1 MITTDTI
8 YSLASRDART
18 GAIPKK
24 DKLAPGQRAIL
35 NAPEFR
41 SIRDS
46 YDEVQRKENK
56 RNDLLREGLSL
67 QSVFEEDT
75 SQSKSNTTDLTSDLE
90 QAKTDLDLLDVE
102 IENEQTLLTNRG
114 IVFPSNTTI
123 DKESESLHVEQKSM
137 WNTFIL
143 WLSGFWNAIKKPL
156 GRFTMFAAAE
166 VFVAFLLWDILRDH
180 KSELQTILRIAAS
193 AVIFATLHFA
203 EGKYKRNGRWWD
215 VAYIIYAWLSA
226 VVLLFGSI
234 LVVTAFPEALDTAP
248 SIEQTFDLNATNN
261 ITTPTDGHSW
271 LSSYVRYDFL
281 IAVVC
286 LLIFMLMS
294 ILDKNKPKVKKVK
307 TKNIVAKVEVA
318 VNPVFVPL
326 LNLYTRRNTQAKEV
340 SKLSAALE
348 YTKSKPTN
356 LANRIDQ
363 KLRSLREDV
372 ELLDKDISSIKAEI
386 EKMLKQVVS
395 NLSQYQVDYTDV
407 FKNNIASSFEKPKWI
422 ETPEIINYYNIKN
435 I

>member
-35 NAPEFR
+35 AEPKFS
-41 SIRDS
+41 SIKNS
-46 YDEVQRKENK
+46 YDELQRKVSK

-75 SQSKSNTTDLTSDLE
+75 SKSTTSFTDLTSDLE

-123 DKESESLHVEQKSM
+123 DKDSESLNIEQKSM
-137 WNTFIL
+137 WDVFMIR
-143 WLSGFWNAIKKPL
+143 LSVFWNTIKKPL

-203 EGKYKRNGRWWD
+203 ERKYKRDGRWWD
-215 VAYIIYAWLSA
+215 IAYIIYAWLSA

-234 LVVTAFPEALDTAP
+234 VVVTAFPEALNTTP
-248 SIEQTFDLNATNN
+248 SLEQTFDLNATNTV
-261 ITTPTDGHSW
+261 ITSTKGHSW

-294 ILDKNKPKVKKVK
+294 ILDKSKPKVKKEK
-307 TKNIVAKVEVA
+307 TKDVEVKIEA
-318 VNPVFVPL
+318 TVNPVFVPL

-340 SKLSAALE
+340 SKLSTEVE
-348 YTKSKPTN
+348 YIESKPTN

-363 KLRSLREDV
+363 KLQSLREEV
-372 ELLDKDISSIKAEI
+372 ERLDKDISSIKTEI
-386 EKMLKQVVS
+386 DKMIDKVAAL
-395 NLSQYQVDYTDV
+395 LSQYEVDYTDV
-407 FKNNIASSFEKPKWI
+407 FKNKVASNFETPEWVEK
-422 ETPEIINYYNIKN
+422 PEIINYYNIK